1 MSKQELRT
9 KVYARYHLLPLKFNG
24 PLELHGPLWGAMED
38 QVVYS
43 GTEQARGE
51 TEQLRFS
58 VWVSGGIAPVSDW
71 RSAALL
77 N

>member
-1 MSKQELRT
+1 MSKQSLQSGI
-9 KVYARYHLLPLKFNG
+9 A
-24 PLELHGPLWGAMED
+24 ELHGPLWGAMED

-51 TEQLRFS
+51 TQQLRLS
-58 VWVSGGIAPVSDW
+58 VLVSGGIAPVSDW

-77 N
+77 R